1 MFVSPKFVTALA
13 GLALALTSGAAL
25 AEDFQSN
32 GRTKEVYHGDLDLTK
47 ADQQKELHSR
57 LARAA
62 SRVCSSTN
70 LHEQQLC
77 KAKAMAHVAPR
88 MSAAIARAETKERYA
103 DARGSEPVRPVVG
116 N

>member
-1 MFVSPKFVTALA
+1 MFVSPKFVTALS
-13 GLALALTSGAAL
+13 GVALALSSGAAL

-62 SRVCSSTN
+62 TRVCASSD
-70 LHEQQLC
+70 LHTQQQC

>member
-1 MFVSPKFVTALA
+1 MFVSPKFVTAVA
-13 GLALALTSGAAL
+13 GVALALSSGAAS

-32 GRTKEVYHGDLDLTK
+32 GRTREVYHGDLDLTK
-47 ADQQKELHSR
+47 ADQQKELRSR

-62 SRVCSSTN
+62 ISVCASSDLYT
-70 LHEQQLC
+70 QQMC
-77 KAKAMAHVAPR
+77 KAKAMANVAPR
-88 MSAAIARAETKERYA
+88 MSAAIARAESKERYA